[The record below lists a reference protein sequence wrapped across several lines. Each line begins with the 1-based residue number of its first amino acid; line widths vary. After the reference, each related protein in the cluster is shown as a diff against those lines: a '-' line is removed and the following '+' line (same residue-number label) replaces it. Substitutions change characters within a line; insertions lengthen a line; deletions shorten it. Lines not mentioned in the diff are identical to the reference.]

1 MKKLLVLLFLAA
13 QPVLAFAQSGRT
25 HLTERIDTTNLNLKT
40 LGEAITAQDGTDYRK
55 ATTLLNWVSNRLEWM
70 ATDYQRRSVKEI
82 LERGGGNC
90 YDLAQVYVEIVK
102 AMNIKTRPIAEIN
115 LSRLNPGRQER
126 AAQLVAEKGARA
138 SVFGARHNDHRWL
151 EVYDETTGT
160 WLPVDPTMNVIGV
173 EQWVKARL
181 GFEQRITIDPA
192 ISGDMIA
199 PFAVFV
205 SGDKK
210 DLMAENRSV
219 YYMVDQFDRVYNREL
234 SRLPSWNKW
243 VAAIT
248 SLSGHA
254 KSAFE
259 DKENLHLYQQQIAEL
274 DAIYQ
279 ALKTEYQALQQKRT
293 ASTPPANA

>member
-1 MKKLLVLLFLAA
+1 MKKLLVLLLLAA
-13 QPVLAFAQSGRT
+13 QPCLAFAQSGRA
-25 HLTERIDTTNLNLKT
+25 HLSERIDTTNLNLKT
-40 LGEAITAQDGTDYRK
+40 LGEQITAEDGTDYRK
-55 ATTLLNWVSNRLEWM
+55 ASSLLNWVSNRLEWM

-102 AMNIKTRPIAEIN
+102 AMNIKTRSIAEIN

-126 AAQLVAEKGARA
+126 AAQMVTEKGARA

-181 GFEQRITIDPA
+181 GFEKRITIDPA
-192 ISGDMIA
+192 ISDDMIA

-205 SGDKK
+205 TGDRK
-210 DLMAENRSV
+210 DLMAEDRSV
-219 YYMVDQFDRVYNREL
+219 YYMVDQFDQVYNKEL
-234 SRLPSWNKW
+234 SGLPSWSKW

-248 SLSGHA
+248 SLSGRA

-259 DKENLHLYQQQIAEL
+259 DKENLHLYNKQIAEL

-279 ALKTEYQALQQKRT
+279 ALKTEYLHLQAKKGNGNPDVK
-293 ASTPPANA
+293 A